1 MEHIKIR
8 NFGPIRSC
16 DLELRDFSV
25 LTGAQATGKSTLAK
39 VVYYGSTL
47 GQEIFDQITT
57 RASVDDYP
65 ASLLQ
70 NLQKRLR
77 LKFLQMFGSSWAL
90 PDDMQIAYYDG
101 ERCILEI
108 GLLALP
114 QQPYRNIVNF
124 TFSEEIRQ
132 FVLDYENAEYVWDIE
147 EERSRLWREI
157 RALLK
162 NPFQTIYIPAGRST
176 LTLLTDKI
184 ASMLDDAGRSIDY
197 CMRQYIRQT
206 TELRSSFRQGTRGLL
221 EETLHTSQAK
231 IPMAAL
237 QSLQEL
243 IDRVLVGR
251 YSYEAG
257 EERLNLDNGKYVKIN
272 FASSGQQE
280 TVWVF
285 NLLYY
290 YLLHGQPTFII
301 VEEPESHLFPDAQKL
316 IATALGLFAN
326 QGNKVLVTTH
336 SPYIL
341 GEFNNMLYASQ
352 LQARGIYTAA
362 VIPPLQQL
370 TLGRTTAGYLRD
382 GSVDNAL
389 EEGFISNELI
399 DGASDEINEEM
410 EQLLAM
416 RE

>member
-1 MEHIKIR
+1 MARRKRVDLKTGFKILGGNINSVEHIKIR

-16 DLELRDFSV
+16 DFELRDFSI

-57 RASVDDYP
+57 RGSLDDYP
-65 ASLLQ
+65 ASLMQ

-90 PDDMQIAYYDG
+90 PDDMRIAYYDG
-101 ERCILEI
+101 GNCILEI
-108 GLLALP
+108 GLLVLP
-114 QQPYRNIVNF
+114 EQPYRNIVGF
-124 TFSEEIRQ
+124 TFSEKIRQ
-132 FVLDYENAEYVWDIE
+132 FVSDYEGVEYVWDVE

-157 RALLK
+157 RELLK
-162 NPFQTIYIPAGRST
+162 NPYQTIYIPAGRST

-237 QSLQEL
+237 QSLQDL

-280 TVWVF
+280 TVWAL
-285 NLLYY
+285 NLLFY
-290 YLLHGQPTFII
+290 YLLEGKPSCII
-301 VEEPESHLFPDAQKL
+301 LEEPEAHL
-316 IATALGLFAN
+316 
-326 QGNKVLVTTH
+326 
-336 SPYIL
+336 
-341 GEFNNMLYASQ
+341 
-352 LQARGIYTAA
+352 
-362 VIPPLQQL
+362 
-370 TLGRTTAGYLRD
+370 
-382 GSVDNAL
+382 
-389 EEGFISNELI
+389 
-399 DGASDEINEEM
+399 
-410 EQLLAM
+410 
-416 RE
+416 